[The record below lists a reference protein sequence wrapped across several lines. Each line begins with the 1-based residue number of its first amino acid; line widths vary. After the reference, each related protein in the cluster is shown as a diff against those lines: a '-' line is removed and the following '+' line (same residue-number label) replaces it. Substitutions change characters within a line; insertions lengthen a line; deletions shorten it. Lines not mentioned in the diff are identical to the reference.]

1 MRQLTQKQETFCN
14 ALVSGMTVKDAYYH
28 AYDTKCTEQVAYNE
42 GSKLLKNERIQAR
55 LTELRKPL
63 ESHAMTTALS
73 DREKKRQFL
82 WDVIQNESQDMNN
95 RLRAV
100 DLLNKMDSEYININ
114 KNIDDTASSL
124 TALDTDT
131 LKQLLQ

>member
-1 MRQLTQKQETFCN
+1 MALTIKQQNFCN
-14 ALVSGMTVKDAYYH
+14 GIVSGLSGVDAY
-28 AYDTKCTEQVAYNE
+28 KSAYNTKANDTTIRTE
-42 GSKLLKNERIQAR
+42 VTRLLAKEEVQQYIET
-55 LTELRKPL
+55 LTAPL
-63 ESHAMTTALS
+63 KAKAQTEALT

-82 WDVIQNESQDMNN
+82 WDVINNDSQDMNN

-100 DLLNKMDSEYININ
+100 DLLNKMDAEYININ

>member
-1 MRQLTQKQETFCN
+1 MALTIKQQNFCN
-14 ALVSGMTVKDAYYH
+14 GIVSGLSAKDAYK
-28 AYDTKCTEQVAYNE
+28 AAYNTNAKDITISTE
-42 GSKLLKNERIQAR
+42 ATKLLARADIQEYIET
-55 LTELRKPL
+55 LNKPL
-63 ESHAMTTALS
+63 KLKAQSEALS

-100 DLLNKMDSEYININ
+100 DLLNKMDAEYININ
-114 KNIDDTASSL
+114 KNIDESANTL

>member
-1 MRQLTQKQETFCN
+1 MSLTIKQQLFCQN
-14 ALVSGMTVKDAYYH
+14 IVAGMSGKDSYIN
-28 AYDTKCTEQVAYNE
+28 AYNTKGNPNTAYTE
-42 GSKLLKNERIQAR
+42 ATKLLARNDIQEYIK
-55 LTELRKPL
+55 TLRKPL
-63 ESHAMTTALS
+63 EIKASTEALT
-73 DREKKRQFL
+73 DRAKKRKFL
-82 WDVIQNESQDMNN
+82 WDVIENNDMDMNN

-114 KNIDDTASSL
+114 KNIDESNSTI